1 MADSERS
8 AGPDEASVSRVDVL
22 NADAAGYWSTGSLC
36 RLPSSPTEGYGH
48 PSTSSQKRDHVRF
61 RYDPTGALSAETT
74 GIGDSTY
81 YDYDAAG
88 RRSLR
93 IDPDLR
99 ASYYDYDAAGRMTGR
114 LEPDSGPAY
123 FSYDAAGN
131 RIMMQDG
138 SGASYFSYDALNRL
152 TGEEK
157 I

>member
-1 MADSERS
+1 MSRHVGPRS
-8 AGPDEASVSRVDVL
+8 
-22 NADAAGYWSTGSLC
+22 
-36 RLPSSPTEGYGH
+36 
-48 PSTSSQKRDHVRF
+48 Q
-61 RYDPTGALSAETT
+61 
-74 GIGDSTY
+74 
-81 YDYDAAG
+81 
-88 RRSLR
+88 R